1 MHSNS
6 PQPIGAVRERVLA
19 ELRERIVSG
28 QLRPGDR
35 LIERELAEAFGVSR
49 VPVREAIRTL
59 ASEGFLAVSSPRRI
73 VVRQLSR
80 VDVEELFDVRE
91 ALEVLAA
98 GLAAQRAGN
107 AELRGLRAVLAV
119 AARATATG
127 EAARITDANTQ
138 FHDEIVRLSG
148 NSLVS
153 QLLRPIE
160 GRLRWLTRQNEHW
173 RDLLVEHGALL
184 DAIASGDPDRA
195 RVSALAHVRHNRD
208 VTLRQ
213 LFPEPAAAEGVGEA
227 S

>member
-19 ELRERIVSG
+19 ELRERIVAG

-107 AELRGLRAVLAV
+107 AELRGLRAQLAA
-119 AARATATG
+119 AARATETG

-173 RDLLVEHGALL
+173 QDLLVEHGELL
-184 DAIASGDPDRA
+184 DAIASGAPDRA
-195 RVSALAHVRHNRD
+195 RASALAHVRHNRD

-213 LFPEPAAAEGVGEA
+213 LFPEPAAAEATGEA